1 MFCMKCGREIRE
13 SGVFCNDC
21 LTEMEKYPVKPNI
34 SIQLPNRP
42 AVPAP
47 KKKTKPVEEIPLEEQ
62 IRHLKSRTHWLA
74 FAFTVSLIA
83 FLLSSVLILWI
94 LDPKGGGF
102 EFPTES
108 TGVTTS
114 ATTEST

>member
-13 SGVFCNDC
+13 SGVFCNNC
-21 LTEMEKYPVKPNI
+21 LAEMEKYPVKPNI
-34 SIQLPNRP
+34 SIQLPSRP
-42 AVPAP
+42 DNSAP
-47 KKKTKPVEEIPLEEQ
+47 KKKTKPVKEIPPEEQ
-62 IRHLKSRTHWLA
+62 IRHLKSRSRWLG

-102 EFPTES
+102 EFSTES
-108 TGVTTS
+108 SGVTTS
-114 ATTEST
+114 STTENT